1 MIPMKIV
8 AQNEQEWN
16 KMARAENTR
25 CPACGEYIRFDER
38 EVYEKRNL
46 CDYCAKNIPE
56 RN

>member
-1 MIPMKIV
+1 MMAMTTVP
-8 AQNEQEWN
+8 QNEQEWN

-38 EVYEKRNL
+38 EIFAERNL
-46 CDYCAKNIPE
+46 CDYCAQNIPK